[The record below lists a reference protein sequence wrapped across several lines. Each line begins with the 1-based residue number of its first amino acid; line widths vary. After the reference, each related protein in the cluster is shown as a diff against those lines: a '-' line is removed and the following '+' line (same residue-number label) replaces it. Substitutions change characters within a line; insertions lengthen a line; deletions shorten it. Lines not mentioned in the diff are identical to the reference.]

1 MRAPRP
7 PQQTR
12 ARQAHA
18 ATVAV
23 CLAAM
28 RVLLA
33 VVVVSASSALAAEA
47 PVRLL
52 LSIGSDLGNPDES
65 PLQHAEDDAQRMRD
79 LFVELGSVDAA
90 RALVLKRATATKV
103 TERIAELNGRVAEL
117 KAAGR
122 RVELIIFA
130 SGHGKSGELHL
141 TGTSLPLDELR
152 TLAKNCGADLTITI
166 IDACESGVSR
176 AKGAAKGPAYSLNV
190 QPPSVTGE
198 VFIASSGASES
209 AQEWDVLSG
218 SLFTHH
224 LISGLR
230 GDADTDADGRVSLME
245 SYAYAERRTVAN
257 SVDKGQHPEFA
268 VALEGSSDVVLTALD
283 KGRARVVLDETME
296 GRFVLVSQPRPDVVT
311 EVTKTRGRVVTLAVP
326 PGRYLLR
333 QARGFSVALQDVE
346 LPWGGVS
353 KVDPRRFVTRD
364 FTEVALKGGDVGFHP
379 HAIQLMGGIAAPP
392 IEGTPL
398 RWSVGLGYRLT
409 IGQFW
414 ASLSAGWGS
423 ARFRG
428 VELWTRDNRF
438 LRAAHRRHAVLARA
452 GDLDARSRRRG
463 FRVAPGLGA
472 RRRSRN
478 SPQLPGA
485 ADSRDARFRRRS
497 APARGSADDRATLR
511 CVQRDRVGEG
521 APARRWSDVDG
532 GRRRRHFTRSSFL
545 KFPLFRGC
553 PS

>member
-1 MRAPRP
+1 MSGV
-7 PQQTR
+7 
-12 ARQAHA
+12 
-18 ATVAV
+18 AT
-23 CLAAM
+23 
-28 RVLLA
+28 
-33 VVVVSASSALAAEA
+33 AAEA

-52 LSIGSDLGNPDES
+52 LSIGSDLGNPDEA

-103 TERIAELNGRVAEL
+103 TERIAELQGRVAEL

-130 SGHGKSGELHL
+130 SGHGKGGQLHL
-141 TGTSLPLDELR
+141 TGTALPLEELR

-166 IDACESGVSR
+166 VDACESGVASR
-176 AKGAAKGPAYSLNV
+176 TKGAAKGPAYALSV

-230 GDADTDADGRVSLME
+230 GDADTDGDGRVSLME

-346 LPWGGVS
+346 LPWGGNS

-364 FTEVALKGGDVGFHP
+364 FAEVALKGGDVGFHP
-379 HAIQLMGGIAAPP
+379 HALQLIAGIGAPP
-392 IEGTPL
+392 IEGTPI
-398 RWSVGLGYRLT
+398 RWSIGLGYRLT
-409 IGQFW
+409 VGQFW

-438 LRAAHRRHAVLARA
+438 AARLIAGMRFWLGPVTLMPGVAVEGSALRQDSVRDDEVEIRRSYPALPIRVTPGFAAGPHLRAEVPMF
-452 GDLDARSRRRG
+452 G
-463 FRVAPGLGA
+463 
-472 RRRSRN
+472 
-478 SPQLPGA
+478 
-485 ADSRDARFRRRS
+485 
-497 APARGSADDRATLR
+497 
-511 CVQRDRVGEG
+511 
-521 APARRWSDVDG
+521 
-532 GRRRRHFTRSSFL
+532 
-545 KFPLFRGC
+545 PLFAAFSVTAAVKALPLAEGPTWTVGADGDFSLGVRF
-553 PS
+553 